1 MINFYKVQIRRHFK
15 SIFLLGIVGLIATFL
30 LFNPVIT
37 QANLEG
43 ELKQNTAP
51 VVLDGRT
58 IFKVNSSV
66 EMTAKERANIINAR
80 LQKAVE
86 SQQEEIKIEIRQSG
100 QLPVLTL
107 NNQPLVTV
115 IDRDAPNSQLAI
127 EQALIW
133 RNAIQ
138 EAVQQAQQERSF
150 KFLKIAFIKSCLI
163 IILALSAHWLLQRI
177 WLTSIRRL
185 VQNILAK
192 YQSVNE
198 VKPSTITESQPHSL
212 TYISTDK
219 AKPHQNLEPLI
230 LGLTLTLA
238 RTLLWLGTILY
249 ITEQFPR
256 TRQLRS
262 QVTEALHS
270 TFITDIITLGNE
282 SYSLPDLL
290 ILAILIWGLFLL
302 AKAFSDVLQSRILQ
316 VTGMS
321 RSAQEMV
328 SIIVRYSFIFIGI
341 IVLLQVWGLDLSS
354 LTILASALGVGI
366 GFGFQD
372 IAKNFGS
379 GLVLLLER
387 PIQVGDF
394 IELGEYQGIVE
405 RVGARS
411 TLIKTL
417 DGISIIIPNSRFLEE
432 ELMNWDHENP
442 VSGLRLPVGVAY
454 GSDIEAVRTALT
466 DIAKANPDIL
476 PKPAPQVLFKGFGES
491 SLDFELRVWTSK
503 PSKQLIIKSNLFFQI
518 EAILRKRNIEIPF
531 PQRDLHVRGKMP
543 IELSPE
549 LQALLM
555 QFLSQQQ
562 NNQNPNNN
570 ANIQSDEL
578 N

>member
-1 MINFYKVQIRRHFK
+1 MIDFDRVKIRRSFQ
-15 SIFLLGIVGLIATFL
+15 SIFLLGMVGLIAIFL

-37 QANLEG
+37 QASLEG

-51 VVLDGRT
+51 VVLDGRI

-86 SQQEEIKIEIRQSG
+86 LQQEEIKIEIRQSG

-115 IDRDAPNSQLAI
+115 IDRDAPDSQSTI
-127 EQALIW
+127 EQAIIW

-138 EAVQQAQQERSF
+138 EAVQKAQQERSF
-150 KFLKIAFIKSCLI
+150 KFLKTAFIKSCLI

-177 WLTSIRRL
+177 WSTSIRRL
-185 VQNILAK
+185 VQQLLVK
-192 YQSVNE
+192 YQSANE
-198 VKPSTITESQPHSL
+198 PQTATIPESQPQSL
-212 TYISTDK
+212 SYISTDK
-219 AKPHQNLEPLI
+219 VKPHQNLEPLI

-238 RTLLWLGTILY
+238 RSLLWFVTILY

-262 QVTEALHS
+262 QITEALHS
-270 TFITDIITLGNE
+270 TFITDLITLGNE
-282 SYSLPDLL
+282 SYSLPD
-290 ILAILIWGLFLL
+290 ILFLGILIWCLFIL
-302 AKAFSDVLQSRILQ
+302 AKAFSDLLQSRILR

-328 SIIVRYSFIFIGI
+328 SVIVRYSFIFIGI

-379 GLVLLLER
+379 GLILLLER

-394 IELGEYQGIVE
+394 IELGEHQGIVE

-454 GSDIEAVRTALT
+454 GSDVEAVRTALT

-476 PKPAPQVLFKGFGES
+476 PKPAPQVLFKGFGDS

-503 PSKQLIIKSNLFFQI
+503 PSKQMIIKSNLFFQI

-555 QFLSQQQ
+555 QFLSQKQSQ
-562 NNQNPNNN
+562 DDNNN
-570 ANIQSDEL
+570 INIKSDEL

>member
-1 MINFYKVQIRRHFK
+1 MQQFK
-15 SIFLLGIVGLIATFL
+15 IQFRQSLKYIFLLGILFLMGGLFL
-30 LFNPVIT
+30 FSPIVT

-51 VVLDGRT
+51 VILDGRT
-58 IFKVNSSV
+58 LFKVNSSV
-66 EMTAKERANIINAR
+66 ELTAKERANIINNR

-86 SQQEEIKIEIRQSG
+86 SQEEINIEISQIG

-107 NNQPLVTV
+107 NNQQLVTI
-115 IDRDAPNSQLAI
+115 IDRDAPDSQSTI
-127 EQALIW
+127 EQAVIW

-138 EAVQQAQQERSF
+138 SAVEQAQKERSF
-150 KFLKIAFIKSCLI
+150 NFLKIAFIKSCI
-163 IILALSAHWLLQRI
+163 VIILALSGHWLLQQI
-177 WLTSIRRL
+177 WSTSIRRL
-185 VQNILAK
+185 VQKFLAK
-192 YQSVNE
+192 YPSVNE
-198 VKPSTITESQPHSL
+198 PQTSPITESQPHAL
-212 TYISTDK
+212 NYISTDK
-219 AKPHQNLEPLI
+219 VKHHQNLEPII
-230 LGLTLTLA
+230 LASTLTLA
-238 RTLLWLGTILY
+238 RSLLWLGTIIY
-249 ITEQFPR
+249 ITEQFPS
-256 TRQLRS
+256 TRHLKS
-262 QVTEALHS
+262 QVIEALNS
-270 TFITDIITLGNE
+270 TFTTDIITLGNE

-290 ILAILIWGLFLL
+290 ILGILIWGLFIL
-302 AKAFSDVLQSRILQ
+302 AKAFSDLLQSRILQ

-328 SIIVRYSFIFIGI
+328 SIIVRYSFIFIGV

-387 PIQVGDF
+387 PIQVGNF

-432 ELMNWDHENP
+432 ELTNWDHDSP
-442 VSGLRLPVGVAY
+442 VSGLRLPIGVAY

-466 DIAKANPDIL
+466 DITKANPDIL
-476 PKPAPQVLFKGFGES
+476 PKPAPQVLFKGFGDS

-503 PSKQLIIKSNLFFQI
+503 PSKQMIIKSNLFFQI

-549 LQALLM
+549 LQAVLM
-555 QFLSQQQ
+555 QFLNQQQ
-562 NNQNPNNN
+562 NHHNDNNN
-570 ANIQSDEL
+570 NINIKSDEL